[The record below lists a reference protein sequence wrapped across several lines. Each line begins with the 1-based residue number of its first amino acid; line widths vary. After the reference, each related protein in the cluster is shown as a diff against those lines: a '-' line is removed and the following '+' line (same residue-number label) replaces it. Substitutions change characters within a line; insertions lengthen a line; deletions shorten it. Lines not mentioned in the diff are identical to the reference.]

1 MILVVDFNFT
11 FRLAFGLA
19 FACSSPCPF
28 PFLTLDFV
36 SPFQSLDFVSPL
48 ATVRNID
55 QFISGITIVVHIIF
69 NYYLSDPETKMY
81 FAVFNNQQISI
92 QSSLV

>member
-28 PFLTLDFV
+28 PFL
-36 SPFQSLDFVSPL
+36 SLDFVSPL
-48 ATVRNID
+48 ASVRNID
-55 QFISGITIVVHIIF
+55 QFISGITIVVHNF
-69 NYYLSDPETKMY
+69 D
-81 FAVFNNQQISI
+81 
-92 QSSLV
+92 